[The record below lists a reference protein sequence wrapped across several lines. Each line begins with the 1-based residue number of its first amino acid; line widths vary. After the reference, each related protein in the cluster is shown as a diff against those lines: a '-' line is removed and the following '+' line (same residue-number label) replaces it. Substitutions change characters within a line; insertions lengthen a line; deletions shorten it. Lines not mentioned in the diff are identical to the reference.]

1 MRQRTNIVTIDE
13 VSCIDRIEI
22 RPVPLD
28 LGNGY
33 VEINI
38 YLPPADLKDGMLS
51 FDRDG
56 FRNFRNAVNQAN
68 EVASKLADEIGED
81 D

>member
-1 MRQRTNIVTIDE
+1 MVTIDE

-28 LGNGY
+28 LGNEY

-51 FDRDG
+51 FDRAG
-56 FRNFRNAVNQAN
+56 FQDFRNAIETVNYRAN
-68 EVASKLADEIGED
+68 AMAREIGED